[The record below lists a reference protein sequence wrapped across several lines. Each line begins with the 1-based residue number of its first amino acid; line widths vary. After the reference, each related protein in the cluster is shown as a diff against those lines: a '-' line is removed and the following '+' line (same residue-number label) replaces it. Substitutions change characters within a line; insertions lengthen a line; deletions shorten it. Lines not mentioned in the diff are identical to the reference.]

1 MPKNLRKDIANAK
14 ALMENTDAVLVVTGA
29 GMSVDSGI
37 PTYRGTNG
45 LWAKS
50 IDIGDKSY
58 GYDEIS
64 SLEMWKTNP
73 ELAWGFKAHFRKL
86 SSEQEPH
93 EGYYDLLENVS
104 KKSDYF
110 VCTSNVDGYFRRV
123 GFDPTKLYEVHGTID
138 YLQCMDINCNKTH
151 GVVETTD
158 LLVPEYDSETF
169 LANSLP
175 KCVHCNKMLRPNIS
189 VFGDVEF
196 YGKPYQHQRRRLN
209 EWLANLKKCGKS
221 LVILEIGCGI
231 NPHSL
236 RMTNGKMMSGEWKM
250 PVFDNNVGTIRLNP
264 TDEQSDEKTIHI
276 AMGAKNGIRAIF
288 G

>member
-86 SSEQEPH
+86 SGEQEPH

-104 KKSDYF
+104 KKS
-110 VCTSNVDGYFRRV
+110 
-123 GFDPTKLYEVHGTID
+123 
-138 YLQCMDINCNKTH
+138 
-151 GVVETTD
+151 
-158 LLVPEYDSETF
+158 VPKKIV
-169 LANSLP
+169 P
-175 KCVHCNKMLRPNIS
+175 
-189 VFGDVEF
+189 
-196 YGKPYQHQRRRLN
+196 
-209 EWLANLKKCGKS
+209 LKKTENLTKILQNCIKEHLKRIQKS
-221 LVILEIGCGI
+221 
-231 NPHSL
+231 S
-236 RMTNGKMMSGEWKM
+236 
-250 PVFDNNVGTIRLNP
+250 
-264 TDEQSDEKTIHI
+264 
-276 AMGAKNGIRAIF
+276 KNHTQHPSA
-288 G
+288 